1 MPQFLTI
8 RTKFLP
14 LLLMLSIGLLSGCA
28 TSSPGLYYWGSY
40 QEQVYTQYS
49 KPDKATPERQI
60 AALERDIQK
69 AKAANKPLPPGF
81 YAHLAYQYLVTGNK
95 TKATEYLMLEKQIFP
110 ESTVY
115 VDLMLKHA
123 S

>member
-1 MPQFLTI
+1 MPNLLTPRTRFLS
-8 RTKFLP
+8 
-14 LLLMLSIGLLSGCA
+14 LLLSLGLLSGCA
-28 TSSPGLYYWGSY
+28 TSTSLYHWGSY
-40 QEQVYTQYS
+40 QEQLYTQYS

-60 AALERDIQK
+60 AALERDIQR
-69 AKAANKPLPPGF
+69 AKSSNKPLPPGF
-81 YAHLAYQYLVTGNK
+81 YAHLAYQYLVSGNK
-95 TKATEYLMLEKQIFP
+95 SKAVEYLMLEKQLFP

>member
-1 MPQFLTI
+1 MLNFFNPSA
-8 RTKFLP
+8 KG
-14 LLLMLSIGLLSGCA
+14 LLLLLSLGLLSGCA
-28 TSSPGLYYWGSY
+28 TSPAGLYHWGSY
-40 QEQVYTQYS
+40 QEQLYTQYS
-49 KPDKATPERQI
+49 KPEKATPERQI

-69 AKAANKPLPPGF
+69 AKSANKSLPPGF

-95 TKATEYLMLEKQIFP
+95 SKATEYLMLEKQLFP
-110 ESTVY
+110 ESTTY

>member
-1 MPQFLTI
+1 MLQFLTSPAKCI
-8 RTKFLP
+8 A
-14 LLLMLSIGLLSGCA
+14 LLLSVGLLGGC
-28 TSSPGLYYWGSY
+28 TTPSPSLYHWGSY
-40 QEQVYTQYS
+40 QEQLYNQYS

-69 AKAANKPLPPGF
+69 AKSANKSLPPGF
-81 YAHLAYQYLVTGNK
+81 YAHLAYQYLITGNK
-95 TKATEYLMLEKQIFP
+95 SKATEYLLLEKQQFP